1 MKTFKRASLPEQ
13 INYNG
18 KVYKVDI
25 ELSALYSVGRTN
37 KVPNGAIKVEV
48 LSRRL
53 KNRTDIYNRPYKPSI
68 FIFTPIEEKLK

>member
-25 ELSALYSVGRTN
+25 RLSALYSIGRTN
-37 KVPNGAIKVEV
+37 RLPNGAIK
-48 LSRRL
+48 SR
-53 KNRTDIYNRPYKPSI
+53 Y
-68 FIFTPIEEKLK
+68 